1 MFTSFHFPGF
11 HPILCWSSYDLALN
25 FLGIPRYML
34 TQPCNICCLYGPRC
48 CIRKRFLDT
57 SGTICTAYS
66 TLGSLEKEE
75 SVNAILL
82 CIYMV
87 CCFKQG
93 VPIVLHE
100 NVLGFETTSMRDF
113 AEEMGYEHVAFSTKP
128 MDVGMHVGRPRKYLV
143 FYIIKHVWPCVSANS
158 CFRRYVCIYIYIF
171 KYLVHTYRIL
181 WYV

>member
-1 MFTSFHFPGF
+1 
-11 HPILCWSSYDLALN
+11 
-25 FLGIPRYML
+25 ML

-143 FYIIKHVWPCVSANS
+143 FYIISNTYGPVYQPTAASADM
-158 CFRRYVCIYIYIF
+158 YVYIYIYLF

-181 WYV
+181 

>member
-1 MFTSFHFPGF
+1 M
-11 HPILCWSSYDLALN
+11 
-25 FLGIPRYML
+25 
-34 TQPCNICCLYGPRC
+34 
-48 CIRKRFLDT
+48 
-57 SGTICTAYS
+57 
-66 TLGSLEKEE
+66 
-75 SVNAILL
+75 NAILL

-128 MDVGMHVGRPRKYLV
+128 MDVGMHVERPRKYLF
-143 FYIIKHVWPCVSANS
+143 FYIISNTYGPVYQPTAASADM
-158 CFRRYVCIYIYIF
+158 YVYIYIY

-181 WYV
+181 

>member
-1 MFTSFHFPGF
+1 
-11 HPILCWSSYDLALN
+11 
-25 FLGIPRYML
+25 ML

-143 FYIIKHVWPCVSANS
+143 FLYNFKQVWPCVSANS
-158 CFRRYVCIYIYIF
+158 CVRRYVCIYIYIYLF

-181 WYV
+181 